1 MSFIVFVLLF
11 AGGLGWLDARVRRRG
26 STLGRSE

>member
-11 AGGLGWLDARVRRRG
+11 TVVCGIFDGKIR
-26 STLGRSE
+26 TNEKEMK